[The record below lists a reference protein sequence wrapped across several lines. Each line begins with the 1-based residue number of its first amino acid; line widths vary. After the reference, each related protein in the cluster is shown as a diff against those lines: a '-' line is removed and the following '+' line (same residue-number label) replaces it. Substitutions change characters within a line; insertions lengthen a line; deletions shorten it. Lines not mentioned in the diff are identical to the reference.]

1 MKENRIVVNGFAFTD
16 RETAQKAVKE
26 AESIKYVKG
35 KLDMENPRM
44 VLEMYRK
51 LTREQVFQTPVGL
64 VFLKQLQ
71 DYLARRPEFK
81 MEGLEPIQAASQPK
95 PQSPLKPS
103 DPQGGQGLA
112 SPLKPSG
119 PQGGQGLASLAQPSN
134 RKGGQVPAQ
143 PNFPAKPTGQ
153 TTAQPSVAG
162 ESPFQAQPGGP
173 KSSTGTGS
181 IQQGA
186 SNEFG
191 SEDMAEWYE
200 GQIEEEKQKRRAAEL
215 KQRRAESKLKGRRGA
230 LRFSI
235 AVNLFLLILAVG
247 IAVITLMDS
256 NPNIINYENK
266 IVDKYAEWEQALE
279 EREQAVKQREQEL
292 GL

>member
-81 MEGLEPIQAASQPK
+81 MEGLEPIQAASLPK

-103 DPQGGQGLA
+103 GPQGGQGLA